1 MDELHNKSV
10 LNNINFFFL
19 PLPLI
24 GPFLDKGQCLK
35 KKKKKSFKPVQL
47 IHLKVAWMHRI
58 LAFARSVCK
67 GLIVEDRLSTFSHN
81 LIFKSMYEKS
91 EISG

>member
-1 MDELHNKSV
+1 
-10 LNNINFFFL
+10 
-19 PLPLI
+19 
-24 GPFLDKGQCLK
+24 
-35 KKKKKSFKPVQL
+35 
-47 IHLKVAWMHRI
+47 MHRI

-91 EISG
+91 EISE